1 MSVELREVKRRIGGV
16 QQVHKVTR
24 ALQMVAAAELQQNRR
39 DLERVNRY
47 MDALRLLFAQVGPR
61 ADAFEHPLMK
71 RPEGDRRLLVVFGTE
86 RGLCGGFNTELLE
99 AAQRFVATQGHV
111 QVAAYG
117 RVIVRW
123 ARRAGLPLVM
133 TRRQP
138 RRTMRDTSMAQLVAR
153 AVGQFLAGEVAEVHV
168 LYHRFESAL
177 VQRVVVEQVLP
188 LSAFPGLPAE
198 AVEPASD
205 LRLAALEP
213 SAEVILQW
221 LVSEWL
227 HLSVSLAFLNSL
239 GSESA
244 ARQQATLRAS
254 ENAAEILDDLGMQF
268 RRMRQESITEEMLE
282 LSGGG

>member
-1 MSVELREVKRRIGGV
+1 
-16 QQVHKVTR
+16 
-24 ALQMVAAAELQQNRR
+24 
-39 DLERVNRY
+39 
-47 MDALRLLFAQVGPR
+47 
-61 ADAFEHPLMK
+61 
-71 RPEGDRRLLVVFGTE
+71 
-86 RGLCGGFNTELLE
+86 
-99 AAQRFVATQGHV
+99 
-111 QVAAYG
+111 
-117 RVIVRW
+117 
-123 ARRAGLPLVM
+123 
-133 TRRQP
+133 
-138 RRTMRDTSMAQLVAR
+138 
-153 AVGQFLAGEVAEVHV
+153 V